1 MENDITTV
9 TFRIDEKV
17 LSDFDLAARLNHRN
31 RSVQLR
37 ETMMEFVK
45 KTERQHPDAFRRG
58 G

>member
-1 MENDITTV
+1 MENEITTV

-17 LSDFDLAARLNHRN
+17 LSDFDLAAKLNHRN

-45 KTERQHPDAFRRG
+45 KTEKQHPDAFRR
-58 G
+58 